1 MLQTFKNLNFKIK
14 LFLCFIV
21 VILINAGAGT
31 FSYKLINDVS
41 KLVYVT
47 YDKALMSS
55 TFSQQIKAEY
65 FQFELAVYD
74 GLLAKNDQDI
84 KRAKIKTKRTME
96 TLLEDLEIVK
106 ERALDPKIVDLAN
119 EVDQDLKEIVETKD
133 KFFEVKIKQM
143 PNSLQLVSD
152 WNTKTNSKK
161 LARKLTR
168 ISDEA
173 AVIGYEF
180 RLESE
185 KKNKRSL
192 ESLIV
197 VVTLCALLALGFAFL
212 MSYLLVTPL
221 MKLKEVCLKISDGDY
236 SNRAPMN
243 NKDEVGSLAKS
254 FNSMLD
260 TIEEKDRNINSLL
273 SALPFGLFYFDE
285 TGKISDE
292 KSQVTTKMFS
302 NFEKNETVLD
312 FFSANGADSSS
323 VKKVIDVIYKNLLPF
338 GSAAKLLPSRLEVK
352 GNGPSKLIDL
362 TFKKHA
368 YQDGRIERVIVLA
381 EDVTKK
387 VESFK
392 NNQMLTEKVNRV
404 SKASEDLAGFKEF
417 MNAGKSLYQSIL
429 FWHKKNDINLVTLKR
444 DLHSLKGCVEV
455 YGFSECSHQIHELES
470 ALSEGVLES
479 SKEGFFEKVDESFS
493 LFNKYVDELCELL
506 AINSSN
512 ELKQFSITK
521 IEKIKQLILQ
531 DNKKELVEAFYD
543 LDKFPID
550 RILNKYT
557 SYAIQILSK
566 LEDKK
571 ALIEFAPD
579 SDELTYS
586 EVQKI
591 DTPLMHIIRNSIDH
605 GIEST
610 SERLDRSKP
619 ESGKV
624 KIRALREQGFITVEV
639 SDDGRGIDGELLSNK
654 ALEKGVWTADQKENS
669 SLQDKINLIF
679 MPSFSSKEEVSEV
692 SGRGVGMDAV
702 KDSLE
707 SMGGSIQ
714 VDTTIGSGTHFYLKI
729 PTEHQ

>member
-1 MLQTFKNLNFKIK
+1 VLQIFRNLNFKIK

-21 VILINAGAGT
+21 VILINAGAGS

-41 KLVYVT
+41 QLVYVT

-74 GLLAKNDQDI
+74 GLLAKTDQDI

-133 KFFEVKIKQM
+133 KFFEIKIKQM

-192 ESLIV
+192 ESLII

-221 MKLKEVCLKISDGDY
+221 MKLKEVCLKISGGDY

-285 TGKISDE
+285 KGKISDE

-302 NFEKNETVLD
+302 NFEKNESVLD
-312 FFSANGADSSS
+312 FFSSNGADCSS

-352 GNGPSKLIDL
+352 DNGSSKLIDL

-368 YQDGRIERVIVLA
+368 YQDDKIERVIVLA

-392 NNQMLTEKVNRV
+392 KNQMLTEKVNRV

-417 MNAGKSLYQSIL
+417 MNAGKSLYQAIL

-455 YGFSECSHQIHELES
+455 YGFSECSQQIHELES
-470 ALSEGVLES
+470 ALSEGVLDT
-479 SKEGFFEKVDESFS
+479 SKESFFEKVDESFS

-512 ELKQFSITK
+512 ELKQFSISK
-521 IEKIKQLILQ
+521 IDKIKQLILQ

-579 SDELTYS
+579 SAELTYS
-586 EVQKI
+586 EAQKI

-610 SERLDRSKP
+610 SERLDKSKP

-624 KIRALREQGFITVEV
+624 KIRALRDQGFITLEV

-654 ALEKGVWTADQKENS
+654 ALEKGVWTTDQKDNS
-669 SLQDKINLIF
+669 TLQDKINLIF
-679 MPSFSSKEEVSEV
+679 MPSFSSKDEVSEV